1 MRCVHGPVVRQPCG
15 GTERL
20 AGSDL
25 PVCEPRMCL
34 PLPFRSGVEQVVI
47 QAVRIGANI
56 MADIRT
62 PVATQRQQYI
72 NLDLVRHVMQRC
84 ALSGASR
91 WILFIIATYAD
102 AHKRQCFCSL
112 NTLAGES
119 GWSRRTVMQHIERLE
134 ALGFLAC
141 VGTHHSG
148 TNIYQVQMEDWR
160 QPSESASTTSAPA
173 QPATAAPASSPPPP
187 AEATA
192 PCAAPAPPPRKSY
205 PTPVQNLPTP
215 SAISAPKEDVEKGLE
230 QPGKKEGNSSAL
242 NTDTIGQLN
251 AQRRRNG
258 KDPLCHHDV
267 RQLSTEAAKVGL
279 TPLAAAQ
286 WVLAKPQR
294 NFFKADYYT
303 PAAPPAPPH
312 PAAQAAA
319 HVLARLQ
326 PVPTPLTAEE
336 QAAQAQAAQQAR
348 ERVRAYLA
356 SVVHGK
362 DGPTIRT
369 RDGDGPTAPN
379 MQWAHQAIALFIG
392 GQTVSRYR
400 LHTACEVLG
409 IKLPATARPNA
420 S

>member
-1 MRCVHGPVVRQPCG
+1 
-15 GTERL
+15 
-20 AGSDL
+20 
-25 PVCEPRMCL
+25 
-34 PLPFRSGVEQVVI
+34 
-47 QAVRIGANI
+47 
-56 MADIRT
+56 MADTRT

-72 NLDLVRHVMQRC
+72 NLDLVRHVMQCC

-91 WILFIIATYAD
+91 WILFTIATHAD

-112 NTLAGES
+112 NTLARES

-148 TNIYQVQMEDWR
+148 TNIYQVQMEGWR
-160 QPSESASTTSAPA
+160 QPGVSASSTSAPA
-173 QPATAAPASSPPPP
+173 QPATAAPAPAPAPVAAPVPSPAPPPP
-187 AEATA
+187 TDATA
-192 PCAAPAPPPRKSY
+192 PCAAPAPRPRETCLTS
-205 PTPVQNLPTP
+205 VQNLPTP
-215 SAISAPKEDVEKGLE
+215 SAISAPKKEVEKRFE
-230 QPGKKEGNSSAL
+230 QPGKEEDSAI
-242 NTDTIGQLN
+242 NAETIGQLN

-267 RQLSTEAAKVGL
+267 RQLSTEATKVGL

>member
-1 MRCVHGPVVRQPCG
+1 
-15 GTERL
+15 
-20 AGSDL
+20 
-25 PVCEPRMCL
+25 
-34 PLPFRSGVEQVVI
+34 
-47 QAVRIGANI
+47 
-56 MADIRT
+56 MADTRT
-62 PVATQRQQYI
+62 PVAAPRQQYI
-72 NLDLVRHVMQRC
+72 NLDLVRHVMHRC

-91 WILFIIATYAD
+91 WILFTIASHASTD
-102 AHKRQCFCSL
+102 KRQCFCSL
-112 NTLAGES
+112 NTLARES

-148 TNIYQVQMEDWR
+148 TNIYQVQMEGWQ
-160 QPSESASTTSAPA
+160 QPSVLASATSAPA
-173 QPATAAPASSPPPP
+173 QPATAAPVPSPAPPPP
-187 AEATA
+187 TEATA
-192 PCAAPAPPPRKSY
+192 PCAAPAPPPRENC
-205 PTPVQNLPTP
+205 PTPVQNLPAP
-215 SAISAPKEDVEKGLE
+215 SAISAPKEEVEKGFE
-230 QPGKKEGNSSAL
+230 QPGKEEGSAI
-242 NTDTIGQLN
+242 NADTIGQLN
-251 AQRRRNG
+251 AQRARNG

-267 RQLSTEAAKVGL
+267 VQLGTEAAKVGL

-312 PAAQAAA
+312 PAAQAAT

-336 QAAQAQAAQQAR
+336 QAAQAQAAQLAR

-369 RDGDGPTAPN
+369 RDGDGPTARN
-379 MQWAHQAIALFIG
+379 TQWAHQAIALFIG